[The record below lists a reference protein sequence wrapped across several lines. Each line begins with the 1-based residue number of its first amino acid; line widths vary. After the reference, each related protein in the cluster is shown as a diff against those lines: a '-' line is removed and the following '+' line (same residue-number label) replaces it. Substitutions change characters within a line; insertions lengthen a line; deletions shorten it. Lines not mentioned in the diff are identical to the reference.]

1 MAIEKAPEGYG
12 ITGDIGGTTEW
23 YSGPPLGEGGRIVS
37 VSMSEDLFS
46 KLTTIAKMGGKTLG
60 CVVRGAFEEY
70 AKKLIEDEDPEFLQE
85 VEDLV
90 ARLDKYNPNPNPSP
104 NPNPRESK

>member
-1 MAIEKAPEGYG
+1 MAIGKAPEGYG
-12 ITGDIGGTTEW
+12 ITRNIEGPTKW
-23 YSGPPLGEGGRIVS
+23 YPGLPVGEGGRIVS

-90 ARLDKYNPNPNPSP
+90 ARLDRYSSSS
-104 NPNPRESK
+104 NPRESE